1 MQDADVKD
9 EEEVAEEAPIHFEQ
23 SIYVF
28 IYLVVGEA

>member
-9 EEEVAEEAPIHFEQ
+9 EEVAEEAPIHFEQ